1 MQHIRNF
8 NSFNQDESVNESVR
22 GIVTSILFGL
32 SSMLS
37 SAQSDMMDPS
47 NPIGMTSPISPLNPN
62 GTTSPISPLNPNG
75 IHNQDVT
82 TLNDMRE
89 DLLEKLDSVSLK
101 DPDLIKIKEM
111 ITGNSIDTDAVNQ
124 KLLDYCKKHNIEIDH
139 EVFNLTNTKDQDNI
153 KLAIEDLKEIAAKQN
168 DINAIKWFIIICV
181 IILLITLL
189 IILKT

>member
-1 MQHIRNF
+1 MKHIRNF
-8 NSFNQDESVNESVR
+8 SSFNQDEPVNESVR

-37 SAQSDMMDPS
+37 SAQSDIMDPS

-62 GTTSPISPLNPNG
+62 GTASPLNPNG
-75 IHNQDVT
+75 IYNHDVT
-82 TLNDMRE
+82 TLKDMRE

-111 ITGNSIDTDAVNQ
+111 ITRNSIDTDAVNQ
-124 KLLDYCKKHNIEIDH
+124 KLLDYCKKHNIEIDR
-139 EVFNLTNTKDQDNI
+139 EVFNLTNTKDQANI
-153 KLAIEDLKEIAAKQN
+153 KLAIEELKEIAAKQN

-189 IILKT
+189 IILK